1 MDLLRFEGHIVGA
14 SFASGDTLVAGRWHG
29 SPFGPFAD
37 LMWRRADGSRVLIAP
52 TEEIRGFVGRHYAF
66 DELRGGAVR
75 VEREGDGAI
84 SVTADAASM
93 RLEPGAI
100 DVAGLLVRLRPRWL
114 RSRRTWV
121 AVEDSVL
128 RPVVSRLVGAGE
140 VRTRGRTRA
149 GAREWYVIHD
159 VRPAAAT
166 ASVGTEDL
174 GAAVPARA
182 PAGFGFSEFP
192 SRPSIVRVTSLIE
205 APGSGAPGQGS
216 GGGSGDMPGR

>member
-1 MDLLRFEGHIVGA
+1 MDLLRFDGHIVGA

-52 TEEIRGFVGRHYAF
+52 TEEIRGFVARHYAF
-66 DELRGGAVR
+66 DELRDGTVR
-75 VEREGDGAI
+75 VEREGEGTI
-84 SVTADAASM
+84 SVTADAVSM

-100 DVAGLLVRLRPRWL
+100 DVVGLLVRLRPRWL

-121 AVEDSVL
+121 AVEDSIL
-128 RPVVSRLVGAGE
+128 RPVVSRLVGAGD
-140 VRTRGRTRA
+140 VRIRGRTRA

-166 ASVGTEDL
+166 ASVGSEDL
-174 GAAVPARA
+174 GPAVPARA

-192 SRPSIVRVTSLIE
+192 SRPSIVRMTSLIE
-205 APGSGAPGQGS
+205 IPGSGAPG
-216 GGGSGDMPGR
+216 